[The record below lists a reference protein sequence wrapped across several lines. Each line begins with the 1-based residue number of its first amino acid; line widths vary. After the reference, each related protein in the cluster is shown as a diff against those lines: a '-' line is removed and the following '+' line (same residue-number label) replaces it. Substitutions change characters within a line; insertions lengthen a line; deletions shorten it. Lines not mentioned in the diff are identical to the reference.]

1 MNFFGKL
8 TDGLMP
14 QTARAAHR
22 QFLEAAMAGAALV
35 AGAEGP
41 ASFAKRHAL
50 DRALESVDALKS
62 VDVHI
67 SINIFNDFIDD
78 LRDRPEQGHGRAL
91 KALGAVAGDR
101 EFAEQVLRICVAIA
115 RADGDPSAAVLERVR
130 RLSAALGI
138 ASPDFGDEML
148 RDAAAAGRRPFVIT
162 LGNKKGGTGKSTTA
176 IHLVVALL
184 KHGYRVGSIDLDGG
198 QGTLSHYLANRRAAA
213 EAGGG
218 SIVMP
223 EHRRIEPSQAAGRD
237 AAEREERGR
246 LRQALAD
253 LAACDFVVVD
263 TPGSDSYLSR
273 LGHAN
278 ADLLITPLNDSFLD
292 LDVLAEI
299 DRDRREVLAPSAY
312 CRMVWEQR
320 DRRAAHGGGLDWIVM
335 RNRLAHIDARNNRE
349 IADLLTLLSKRIG
362 FRMEHGL
369 SERVVFRELFFKG
382 LTLLDLPEDDAD
394 ARNSSRRHA
403 RREVSDLVQAL
414 GVLKPAAG

>member
-1 MNFFGKL
+1 
-8 TDGLMP
+8 
-14 QTARAAHR
+14 
-22 QFLEAAMAGAALV
+22 
-35 AGAEGP
+35 
-41 ASFAKRHAL
+41 
-50 DRALESVDALKS
+50 
-62 VDVHI
+62 
-67 SINIFNDFIDD
+67 
-78 LRDRPEQGHGRAL
+78 
-91 KALGAVAGDR
+91 
-101 EFAEQVLRICVAIA
+101 
-115 RADGDPSAAVLERVR
+115 VLERVR

-138 ASPDFGDEML
+138 ASPDFGDEVL

-184 KHGYRVGSIDLDGG
+184 QLGHRVGSIDLDGG
-198 QGTLSHYLANRRAAA
+198 QGTLSRYLANRRAAA
-213 EAGGG
+213 ESGGPG
-218 SIVMP
+218 SAEGGFAEASGPIVMP
-223 EHRRIEPSQAAGRD
+223 EHRRVEPSQAASRD

-253 LAACDFVVVD
+253 LAPCDFVVVD

-292 LDVLAEI
+292 LDILAEI
-299 DRDRREVLAPSAY
+299 DRDRREVVAPSAY

-320 DRRAAHGGGLDWIVM
+320 DRRAAQGGGLDWIVM

-349 IADLLTLLSKRIG
+349 IADLLMLLSKRIG

-382 LTLLDLPEDDAD
+382 LTLLDLPEDNAD
-394 ARNSSRRHA
+394 ARSSSRRHA

-414 GVLKPAAG
+414 GVLKPAAS

>member
-1 MNFFGKL
+1 
-8 TDGLMP
+8 
-14 QTARAAHR
+14 
-22 QFLEAAMAGAALV
+22 V
-35 AGAEGP
+35 
-41 ASFAKRHAL
+41 
-50 DRALESVDALKS
+50 
-62 VDVHI
+62 
-67 SINIFNDFIDD
+67 
-78 LRDRPEQGHGRAL
+78 
-91 KALGAVAGDR
+91 
-101 EFAEQVLRICVAIA
+101 
-115 RADGDPSAAVLERVR
+115 
-130 RLSAALGI
+130 
-138 ASPDFGDEML
+138 
-148 RDAAAAGRRPFVIT
+148 GRRPFVIT

-184 KHGYRVGSIDLDGG
+184 RLGHRVGSIDLDGG
-198 QGTLSHYLANRRAAA
+198 QGTLSRYLANRRAAA
-213 EAGGG
+213 EAGSGP
-218 SIVMP
+218 IVMP
-223 EHRRIEPSQAAGRD
+223 EHRRIEPSRAAGRD

-253 LAACDFVVVD
+253 LAACDFVVID

-320 DRRAAHGGGLDWIVM
+320 DRRAAQGGGLDWIVM

-349 IADLLTLLSKRIG
+349 IADLLGALSQRIG

-382 LTLLDLPEDDAD
+382 LTLLDLPEEGPEM
-394 ARNSSRRHA
+394 RSSSHRHA
-403 RREVSDLVQAL
+403 RREVSDLIQAL
-414 GVLKPAAG
+414 GVLKPTAS

>member
-1 MNFFGKL
+1 MNLFGKL
-8 TDGLMP
+8 TDGLLA

-22 QFLEAAMAGAALV
+22 PFPEAAMAGAALV
-35 AGAEGP
+35 AGADGP
-41 ASFAKRHAL
+41 VSFARRHAL
-50 DRALESVDALKS
+50 DRVLETVDALKS
-62 VDVHI
+62 VDVHVA
-67 SINIFNDFIDD
+67 INIFNGFLDD
-78 LRDRPEQGHGRAL
+78 LRDRPEQGLARAL
-91 KALGAVAGDR
+91 KALGAIAGDR
-101 EFAEQVLRICVAIA
+101 EFAELVLRIGVAIA

-138 ASPDFGDEML
+138 ASPDFGDEIL

-176 IHLVVALL
+176 MHLIVALL

-198 QGTLSHYLANRRAAA
+198 QGTLSRYLANRKASA
-213 EAGGG
+213 EAGAGP
-218 SIVMP
+218 IVMP
-223 EHRRIEPSQAAGRD
+223 EHRRIEPSQAASRD

-246 LRQALAD
+246 LRQAFAD
-253 LAACDFVVVD
+253 LAPCDFVVVD

-292 LDVLAEI
+292 LDILAEI

-320 DRRAAHGGGLDWIVM
+320 DRRAAQGGGLDWIVM

-349 IADLLTLLSKRIG
+349 IADLLGALSQRIG

-382 LTLLDLPEDDAD
+382 LTLLDLPEEGPEM
-394 ARNSSRRHA
+394 RSSSHRHA
-403 RREVSDLVQAL
+403 RREVSDLIQAL
-414 GVLKPAAG
+414 GVLKPTAS

>member
-1 MNFFGKL
+1 
-8 TDGLMP
+8 MP

-22 QFLEAAMAGAALV
+22 PFLEAAMAGAALV
-35 AGAEGP
+35 AGADGP
-41 ASFAKRHAL
+41 VSFARRHAL
-50 DRALESVDALKS
+50 DRMLETVDALKS
-62 VDVHI
+62 GDVHV
-67 SINIFNDFIDD
+67 SINIFNDFVDD
-78 LRDRPEQGHGRAL
+78 LRDRPGQGIERAL

-101 EFAEQVLRICVAIA
+101 EFAEQVLRIGVAIA

-148 RDAAAAGRRPFVIT
+148 GDAAAAGRRPFVIT

-184 KHGYRVGSIDLDGG
+184 RLGYRVGSIDLDGG
-198 QGTLSHYLANRRAAA
+198 QGTLSRYLANREASAK
-213 EAGGG
+213 AGGG

-223 EHRRIEPSQAAGRD
+223 EHRRVEPSQAASRD
-237 AAEREERGR
+237 AAEREERGQ
-246 LRQALAD
+246 LRQAFAD
-253 LAACDFVVVD
+253 LATCDYIVVD

-335 RNRLAHIDARNNRE
+335 RNRMAHIDARNNRE
-349 IADLLTLLSKRIG
+349 IADLLVQLSKRIG
-362 FRMEHGL
+362 FRMEYGL

-394 ARNSSRRHA
+394 ARSSSRRHA
-403 RREVSDLVQAL
+403 RREIGDLVQAL
-414 GVLKPAAG
+414 GVVKPAPN